1 MRTHK
6 SLSMIAVG
14 AIVAAGS
21 ALAAGP
27 AIADPINAHGKAVVP
42 AYYDIVGVGSDTND
56 SLFDQLS
63 FDYNGAHKVHNATH
77 PYIYSWDAT
86 PPNNPL
92 NTTSTIVPKQGC
104 GKIARPDGS
113 GAGIAAFENVAKT
126 KGHYCI
132 DFARSSSLRPSTDP
146 DPKGKNLYVALAED
160 AESYAVTANGD
171 APKSL
176 TFAQLQGIYE
186 CTITN
191 WHQVGGKKA
200 PIDALS
206 PPSTTGVGKF
216 WLKVLG
222 LTSLASC
229 VTVVQQNQGLQTKY
243 FGTKTS
249 PNPAVIVP
257 YSVGKYI
264 AQRYHS
270 ALPGKNPTSKQNKF
284 GRDERGALVLGEI
297 AGVPATKG
305 TGANTE
311 INTGLAT
318 AGGANFTRLLYD
330 VVWYANGNASSD
342 KDGIPSSVEPFFAP
356 AKGVK
361 VPGWF
366 CANKEAQQAIKD
378 YGFLTTP
385 ACGLGF

>member
-14 AIVAAGS
+14 AILAAGS

-42 AYYDIVGVGSDTND
+42 ARYDIVGVGSDTDD
-56 SLFDQLS
+56 SLFDQLA
-63 FDYNGAHKVHNATH
+63 FDYDGAHKVHNATH

-92 NTTSTIVPKQGC
+92 DTTSTIVPKQGC

-113 GAGIAAFENVAKT
+113 GAGILQFENVAKT
-126 KGHYCI
+126 HGHYCV
-132 DFARSSSLRPSTDP
+132 DFARSASLRPSTDP
-146 DPKGKNLYVALAED
+146 DPKGKNLYVQLAED
-160 AESYAVTANGD
+160 AETYAVTANGD

-176 TFAQLQGIYE
+176 TLADLKGIYD
-186 CTITN
+186 CSLTN
-191 WHQVGGKKA
+191 WSQVGGKSA
-200 PIDALS
+200 AIDVLS
-206 PPSTTGVGKF
+206 PASTTGVGKF

-222 LTSLASC
+222 LSSLASC

-270 ALPGKNPTSKQNKF
+270 APVGKNPTRTQNRF
-284 GRDERGALVLGEI
+284 GRDEHGALVLGEI
-297 AGVPATKG
+297 AGVPAITGSGTK
-305 TGANTE
+305 AH
-311 INTGLAT
+311 INKALAT
-318 AGGANFTRLLYD
+318 AGGANFTRYLYD
-330 VVWYANGNASSD
+330 VVWFANGKASAD
-342 KDGIPSSVEPFFAP
+342 KDGIPTGLERFFAP
-356 AKGVK
+356 AKHVK
-361 VPGWF
+361 ISGWF
-366 CANKEAQQAIKD
+366 CANKTAQKAIQD
-378 YGFLTTP
+378 YGFLTSV